1 MNNKVLIASDSTCD
15 LSKEL
20 QEKYN
25 VKILPLYITFGEDS
39 YKDNEEINL
48 KELYNQVKV
57 RNELPKEKL
66 NIEITINKATA
77 EENYYTPTSF
87 TF

>member
-39 YKDNEEINL
+39 YKDNEEIDL

-57 RNELPKEKL
+57 RALKVRKPVH
-66 NIEITINKATA
+66 
-77 EENYYTPTSF
+77 
-87 TF
+87 